1 MSTTPNTCPF
11 CSSPHFTFT
20 GSIDLPQFQCQ
31 NCNSQFGFPDNR
43 ETRKRSSKKLASL
56 FGNILGN
63 IVICTI
69 VVTGLIIYYIA
80 IPLSSYV
87 EDISMEPTFV
97 ADDYFVSIPLHFQFQ
112 YENLR
117 RGQILTIYGL
127 KPGVMA
133 FKRVIGL
140 PGEEVQLT
148 NGRLFINGSPV
159 DESYLT
165 GPTYIINDGP
175 VKLGPRE
182 YYVLGDNRLYSLD
195 STEQGPITQD
205 QIGDRVFL
213 HLDLHSEDIP
223 FYQRLKTK

>member
-1 MSTTPNTCPF
+1 MTLTPIICPF
-11 CSSPHFTFT
+11 CSSLHFTFT
-20 GSIDLPQFQCQ
+20 GSINLPQFQCQ
-31 NCNSQFGFPDNR
+31 NCNSQFRHPHNR
-43 ETRKRSSKKLASL
+43 KTKKRIFNRLASL

-69 VVTGLIIYYIA
+69 VAVGLIIYYIA

-97 ADDYFVSIPLHFQFQ
+97 ADDRFVSIPLHFQFQ
-112 YENLR
+112 YENLK

-140 PGEEVQLT
+140 PNEEVQLT
-148 NGRLFINGSPV
+148 NGHLFINGSPV

-165 GPTYIINDGP
+165 GPTYTINDGP

-195 STEQGPITQD
+195 STEQGPITQN

-223 FYQRLKTK
+223 FYQRLKTR